1 MKYRLTYLL
10 SVLVVCSFI
19 TPVSAQVLTANVTGG
34 TVQGVAADGLGVFKG
49 IPFAA
54 PPIGEDRWRA
64 PQPLKNWSGVK
75 VTDHFAS
82 GCMQD
87 PTMMTFIGSKEGVS
101 EDCLYLDIYS
111 PAKSAGDKLPVMV
124 WIYGGGFGAGATSSP
139 TYEGGGLAK
148 LGVVQV
154 NISYRVGVFGFLAH
168 PELSKE
174 SGEGSGNYGLLD
186 QIAGLKWVQENIT
199 AFGGDPSNV
208 TIFGES
214 AGGISVSMLAASP
227 AAKGL
232 FHRAISESGG
242 SFAPPSASGGGA
254 RGVPTLAA
262 AEAMGKQFLQK
273 LGVNT
278 IAEARALPA
287 GDIRQA
293 QGPGMGAGFW
303 PVADGHVIMGD
314 QYLLYEQDRF
324 NDTPI
329 LIGTNSDE
337 GALFIRG
344 DTTVA
349 DFEKMVRAG
358 YGDRADV
365 ILAAYPHASDQEATQ
380 SARDL
385 ARDSIFA
392 WSTWAWAR
400 QQTSHGKH
408 KAFVYYFDHRT
419 PQSPNGAT
427 HAAELGYVFRTLDV
441 RGGNP
446 RPEDIAISEL
456 ISRYWTNFA
465 KTGDPNG
472 TGLPVWPAFDNA
484 KQQVMVFEDEAG
496 AASIPNL
503 KKLQA
508 MDAYFAWLRE
518 KAEE

>member
-1 MKYRLTYLL
+1 MKKHLTYLFIVL
-10 SVLVVCSFI
+10 SLGLFI
-19 TPVSAQVLTANVTGG
+19 PASAQVLTAHVTGG
-34 TVQGVAADGLGVFKG
+34 TVQGIAADGIGVFKG

-54 PPIGEDRWRA
+54 PPVGENRWRG
-64 PQPLKNWSGVK
+64 PQPVKAWSGVK

-87 PTMMTFIGSKEGVS
+87 PAMMTFIGSKEGVS
-101 EDCLYLDIYS
+101 EDCLYLDIYT

-168 PELSKE
+168 PDLSRE
-174 SGEGSGNYGLLD
+174 SGTGSGNYGLLD

-227 AAKGL
+227 AAMGL
-232 FHRAISESGG
+232 FQRAISESGG
-242 SFAPPSASGGGA
+242 SFAPPSSSGGGG

-262 AEAMGKQFLQK
+262 AEATGKQFLDK
-273 LGVNT
+273 LGAST
-278 IAEARALPA
+278 ITEARALSA
-287 GDIRQA
+287 EEVRTA

-314 QYLLYEQDRF
+314 QYLLYEQGRF

-337 GALFIRG
+337 GALFVRG
-344 DTTVA
+344 DTAVA
-349 DFEKMVRAG
+349 ALESMVRAG
-358 YGDRADV
+358 YGDRADT
-365 ILAAYPHASDQEATQ
+365 ILAAYPHATDQEATQ
-380 SARDL
+380 AARDL

-392 WSTWAWAR
+392 WSTWVWAR
-400 QQTSHGKH
+400 MQSTHGRN

-419 PQSPNGAT
+419 PESPNGAT

-446 RPEDIAISEL
+446 RPEDTAVSEL
-456 ISRYWTNFA
+456 MSRYWTNFA

-472 TGLPVWPAFDNA
+472 PGLPAWPVFDNS
-484 KQQVMVFEDEAG
+484 KQQVMVFDDG
-496 AASIPNL
+496 ANAARIPNL

-518 KAEE
+518 NASR